1 MAKYPFSIEPISD
14 EQKAERKEMYVGAQT
29 LMVDMVRTVPRG
41 ILMPARFQ
49 TLAEDIYNMEVRE
62 DDVWM
67 ITYPKA
73 GSTWTQVSSHC
84 SRAGKKSTMIVK
96 TIALVY
102 EGRASFVCTP

>member
-1 MAKYPFSIEPISD
+1 MTPEEKE
-14 EQKAERKEMYVGAQT
+14 ERERLFGHPLSTSGGDCIVSVPGDLVFPKHFA
-29 LMVDMVRTVPRG
+29 DM
-41 ILMPARFQ
+41 
-49 TLAEDIYNMEVRE
+49 AEDIYNMEVRE